1 MAVRCGLA
9 LDQQQCDV
17 VVARGQLAAHR
28 DDCAMRVADCEAGCG
43 AVLSRRQAAGHRCV
57 PHLAAALAAARQDLA
72 ATRGELFTTRG
83 GQTLA
88 GPANGDHGDVPHGV
102 TSLTARPPPPPA
114 WTP

>member
-1 MAVRCGLA
+1 MAVRCGLV

-72 ATRGELFTTRG
+72 ATRTELGTTRG
-83 GQTLA
+83 ELAQQTA
-88 GPANGDHGDVPHGV
+88 TTVMCRMA
-102 TSLTARPPPPPA
+102 
-114 WTP
+114 